1 MTRPIYLDHH
11 ATTPVAPEVLERML
25 PYLGECFGNASSVD
39 HSHGHE
45 AKSAVD
51 AARESIAKLLGAR
64 KSSEILFTSGA
75 TESNNLAIIGGYRKH
90 RERGRHI
97 LTTPIEHS
105 SVLAAYEHL
114 KAREQ
119 AEIEFIPVDRDG
131 LVAPAEVARRI
142 RPDTVL
148 VSVMAANNEIG
159 TIQPIREIGRIV
171 REGKALFHTDAAQ
184 AAGHI
189 DLDVYRDECDL
200 LSISGHK
207 IYGPKGVGAL
217 FVRSQMP
224 SVRLEPILHGG
235 EHERGMRSG
244 TLNVP
249 GIVGLAAALEE
260 TTRKRSVENK
270 KNARLVGEIMAALQ
284 AEFPNVRI
292 NGALGRKLHHNLS
305 LTIPGVEAKALVH
318 AVKNGL
324 SLSTGSACSTT
335 KIIPSHVLKAI
346 GLPDVECFQTI
357 RIGLGRCVTESGLI
371 IESLIRGIRSVQR

>member
-1 MTRPIYLDHH
+1 MNRPVYLDHH

-25 PYLGECFGNASSVD
+25 PYFGERFGNASSVD
-39 HSHGHE
+39 HTHGYD
-45 AKSAVD
+45 AKRAVD
-51 AARESIAKLLGAR
+51 EARESIAKLLGAR

-75 TESNNLAIIGGYRKH
+75 TESNNLAIIGGYR
-90 RERGRHI
+90 RLRDRGRHL

-105 SVLAAYEHL
+105 SVLASFEYL
-114 KAREQ
+114 KAKEQ
-119 AEIEFIPVDRDG
+119 AEIEFIQVDRDG
-131 LVAPAEVARRI
+131 IVDPAEVARRL

-184 AAGHI
+184 AAGHV

-200 LSISGHK
+200 LSFSGHK

-249 GIVGLAAALEE
+249 CIVGLAAALEVTSRE
-260 TTRKRSVENK
+260 RAASNE
-270 KNARLVGEIMAALQ
+270 KNARIAREIVEALQ
-284 AEFPNVRI
+284 CEFPDIRL
-292 NGALGRKLHHNLS
+292 NGAPGRKLTHNVS
-305 LTIPGVEAKALVH
+305 LTFPGVEAKALVH
-318 AVKNGL
+318 AVKADL
-324 SLSTGSACSTT
+324 SFSTGSACSTT
-335 KIIPSHVLKAI
+335 KILPSHVLKAI
-346 GLPDVECFQTI
+346 GLSDAECFQTV
-357 RIGLGRCVTESGLI
+357 RLGLGWGVTESGPI
-371 IESLIRGIRSVQR
+371 IESLSRGIRSVRR